1 MTRTF
6 APRGTPTPKDGEKDA
21 TSVVRPWYAPDV
33 TMMPWLS
40 RRIFRHAHGEVIGF
54 RTRAGEH
61 DMAKLGGERGK
72 ELLRV
77 IEDGFLD
84 VTGVGVQRLHLF
96 VDSRYDTRVGVTDRG
111 NVVVNVEILISVP
124 VKQRDALAA
133 YDFHGGVIEE
143 PVTGSE
149 ALVPASDVLL
159 HLIRELTE
167 AVGIKAIDHGSG
179 WLADVGKCSHGFS
192 LKACQSGVRV

>member
-1 MTRTF
+1 MAARDLGPQVILQRPLIGRVAQGVRRVDDPHIRTKGHTH
-6 APRGTPTPKDGEKDA
+6 AQGRREGRHLGGEA
-21 TSVVRPWYAPDV
+21 VVRAGGDDDAL
-33 TMMPWLS
+33 LS
-40 RRIFRHAHGEVIGF
+40 RRIFRDAHGEVIGF
-54 RTRAGEH
+54 RTRAREH
-61 DMAKLGGERGK
+61 DVAKLGGKRGK

-124 VKQRDALAA
+124 VEQRDALAT
-133 YDFHGGVIEE
+133 YYLHRGVIEE

-149 ALVPASDVLL
+149 ALCLGVGCSSASDPGA
-159 HLIRELTE
+159 H
-167 AVGIKAIDHGSG
+167 
-179 WLADVGKCSHGFS
+179 
-192 LKACQSGVRV
+192 

>member
-1 MTRTF
+1 
-6 APRGTPTPKDGEKDA
+6 
-21 TSVVRPWYAPDV
+21 
-33 TMMPWLS
+33 
-40 RRIFRHAHGEVIGF
+40 
-54 RTRAGEH
+54 
-61 DMAKLGGERGK
+61 MAKLGGKRAK

-84 VTGVGVQRLHLF
+84 VTSIGVQRLHLF
-96 VDSRYDTRVGVTDRG
+96 VDSRYDTRVGVTDTG

-124 VKQRDALAA
+124 VKQRDALAT
-133 YDFHGGVIEE
+133 YYLHGGVIEE

-149 ALVPASDVLL
+149 ALFSASDVLL

-179 WLADVGKCSHGFS
+179 GLTDLGSVHGFS
-192 LKACQSGVRV
+192 LRRFSRAQSVEGSFGVGAAAVEASRSQSGFEWERRYSRL

>member
-1 MTRTF
+1 
-6 APRGTPTPKDGEKDA
+6 
-21 TSVVRPWYAPDV
+21 
-33 TMMPWLS
+33 
-40 RRIFRHAHGEVIGF
+40 
-54 RTRAGEH
+54 
-61 DMAKLGGERGK
+61 MAKLGGQRGK
-72 ELLRV
+72 QLLRV

-111 NVVVNVEILISVP
+111 NVVVNVEVLISVP
-124 VKQRDALAA
+124 VKQRDALAT
-133 YDFHGGVIEE
+133 YYLHGGVIEE

-149 ALVPASDVLL
+149 ALVSASDVLL

-179 WLADVGKCSHGFS
+179 WFTDLGSVHGLS
-192 LKACQSGVRV
+192 LRLVSRVQSVRSGFWGRGSGCGGEPVPVRL